1 MFNNFFFRKSC
12 RLWDNVEKYCT
23 VRQGTDDNMAHAR
36 CILDTWG
43 YRHTFRICN
52 TFAFHRNSGCTNAP
66 QCNVIRT
73 LAVRWTVC
81 NTDFPNK
88 LTEFLD
94 RQCWRAISVPLE
106 HLLTVFLDIAR
117 GTYRADV
124 WYNYERIVAT
134 LLQGLGSYPRVSKR
148 LLCTGSP
155 ILLLHRYR
163 SLLSGGLLQQ
173 VSDMLPLVR
182 MPERRSA

>member
-1 MFNNFFFRKSC
+1 M
-12 RLWDNVEKYCT
+12 
-23 VRQGTDDNMAHAR
+23 
-36 CILDTWG
+36 
-43 YRHTFRICN
+43 
-52 TFAFHRNSGCTNAP
+52 
-66 QCNVIRT
+66 
-73 LAVRWTVC
+73 
-81 NTDFPNK
+81 
-88 LTEFLD
+88 
-94 RQCWRAISVPLE
+94 
-106 HLLTVFLDIAR
+106 FLDIAR